1 MNKDT
6 NNSNPSPSLRGNGPG
21 GEIRII
27 ISGGGTGGHIFPAVS
42 IANAI
47 KELCPDAE
55 ILFVGAEG
63 RMEMQRVPDAGY
75 KIIGLPVAGFDRK
88 RLWKNIPVLVK
99 LARSQWKARS
109 IIKEFRPQVAVGVG
123 GYASGPMLKTAGMM
137 GIPTLIQE
145 QNSYAGV
152 TNKLLAQKAHKICV
166 AYDNMEKFFSSEKII
181 MTGNPVRQ
189 NLLAQ
194 AIPHEDAVKF
204 FNLNPEKKTI
214 LILGGSL
221 GARTIN
227 QTLTAGLDIIR
238 ANPNVQFIWQTGKIY
253 IEQIREAITAV
264 TGEPVRHP
272 HINAI
277 PNLYVTDFIKDM
289 ASAYAAAD
297 LVISRA
303 GAGSISE
310 FCLLHKPVI
319 LVPSPNVAED
329 HQTKNALA
337 LVNKDA
343 AIYVKD
349 AEAKEKLLPTALS
362 TVEDSNKLKELSENI
377 AKLALPDSATII
389 AKEVLKLIK

>member
-1 MNKDT
+1 MKE
-6 NNSNPSPSLRGNGPG
+6 NNNHNHP
-21 GEIRII
+21 RII

-47 KELCPDAE
+47 RELCPEAE

-75 KIIGLPVAGFDRK
+75 RIIGLPVAGFDRQH
-88 RLWKNIPVLVK
+88 LWKNFAVIIK
-99 LARSQWKARS
+99 LLRSQWKARK

-123 GYASGPMLKTAGMM
+123 GYASGPTLKTAGMM

-152 TNKLLAQKAHKICV
+152 TNKLLAQKADRICV
-166 AYDNMEKFFSSEKII
+166 AYEGMEKFFPAEKILL
-181 MTGNPVRQ
+181 TGNPVRQ
-189 NLLAQ
+189 TLLNDPITREEA
-194 AIPHEDAVKF
+194 AHLFSLDP
-204 FNLNPEKKTI
+204 NRKTI

-227 QTLTAGLDIIR
+227 QTLTAGLAQIK
-238 ANPNVQFIWQTGKIY
+238 AHSEVQFIWQTGKIY
-253 IEQIREAITAV
+253 IEQVKAAITAF
-264 TGEPVRHP
+264 TGEAVR
-272 HINAI
+272 NTRVSSL
-277 PNLYVTDFIKDM
+277 PNLYVTDFIKNM
-289 ASAYAAAD
+289 NSAYTLAD

-310 FCLLHKPVI
+310 FCLLGKPVI

-343 AIYVKD
+343 ALYIKD
-349 AEAKEKLLPTALS
+349 AEAQEKLLDTALA
-362 TVEDSNKLKELSENI
+362 TVTDDEQLKRLSQNI
-377 AKLALPDSATII
+377 SKLALPDSARII
-389 AKEVLKLIK
+389 AQEVLKLIKEKKIITHQ